1 MAHVSSNVTTLVEA
15 KKRSLVPEKW
25 EDQVRA
31 IGISECKGAALSLAQ
46 AFATDELAQYLLD
59 AEDVKDNDEAKWRL
73 HVDIFNYIVAA
84 HCYKGVVTTIGPDY
98 EAVALWMPPGKDSD
112 DWLTILRSGMWR
124 LYYQLSAEGRRRY
137 YNELLPVL
145 HHTKQEVMGDRDD
158 DCYYLVYLG
167 TKPSGQRRG
176 YARKLIDQMAAKAD
190 AEGRA
195 MYLESSSEKNN
206 GYYKK
211 FGFEVKRDIYLGADL
226 MATTSSSNS
235 NSESTSGSG
244 AHAPVRLTIMVREP
258 RKLSLAHSIPI
269 KLHSGFATQKGAL

>member
-1 MAHVSSNVTTLVEA
+1 MAHVSSNVTLVET
-15 KKRSLVPEKW
+15 KKRSLVPVKW

-31 IGISECKGAALSLAQ
+31 IGISECKEAALSLAQ

-59 AEDVKDNDEAKWRL
+59 AEDAKDNDEAKWRL
-73 HVDIFNYIVAA
+73 HVDIFNYIVAS
-84 HCYKGVVTTIGPDY
+84 HCYKGVVTAIGPDY

-137 YNELLPVL
+137 YSELLPIL
-145 HHTKQEVMGDRDD
+145 HDTKHEVMGDRDD

-195 MYLESSSEKNN
+195 MYLESSSEKNSE
-206 GYYKK
+206 YYKK
-211 FGFEVKRDIYLGADL
+211 FGFEIRRDIYLGADL
-226 MATTSSSNS
+226 VATSSKSS
-235 NSESTSGSG
+235 SSSTGGCGS
-244 AHAPVRLTIMVREP
+244 HAPVRLTIMVREP

-269 KLHSGFATQKGAL
+269 KLHSGFSQKGAL